1 MTAPVTPLRTRSE
14 PAAPTQ
20 AAASGVRTQPRSGGT
35 LPMRRWI
42 LDLAVVAVLLLI
54 PIVGFWPTF
63 DGARYLVAAL
73 GGLVLGMALG
83 VLGTLLRWGILLLTA
98 ATVAVYFLFGG
109 ALALPQ
115 TTVAGVVP
123 TLETLR
129 QLALGA
135 VMSWKQLLTTIA
147 PVATDGGHLVV
158 PFILALVAAVLTTS
172 LALRLR
178 SAAWALLPAAA
189 FLAIEIALGT
199 SEPFVPVVQ
208 GVVFGLVAV
217 VWLALRQ
224 AWQPQAAAIS
234 VGERSSSAGAGVRRL
249 LMGGAVVAIAAV
261 VGIAT
266 SGFAAPTSPRY
277 VLRDVVI
284 PPFDIRE
291 FASPL
296 QSFRAYVRDHPE
308 DALFTVSG
316 LPEGARM
323 RLATMDA
330 YNGTVYNVSDE
341 GSGSSSAFAPARTN
355 MSADAEGA
363 EATVHVEI
371 GALEGVWM
379 PDAGAVRSVTF
390 DGDRADD
397 LRRTAH
403 YNEATETGV
412 VTAGLEKG
420 DEYTIDAVIPEVP
433 SDEQLADQAFAPLK
447 MPEQEGVPETLADIA
462 SKTVA
467 EAVTP
472 VEQVRALQQ
481 MLSEGGYFSH
491 GLAGQPLSR
500 AGHGAERIATLL
512 GSEQMVG
519 DDEQYATAMALLAAQ
534 VGIPARVVMGF
545 YPDEDQAGQPVYTAT
560 GDTLHAW
567 VEVAFDDAGW
577 VPFDPTPPED
587 QVPSD
592 QTTKPKADPK
602 PQVLQPP
609 PPPAEPVDL
618 PPTVADDRGT
628 EDEDGFDA
636 GLLWTIV
643 SIGVGTLGLL
653 AVLLAP
659 FIVIGALKATRRRK
673 RREAERA
680 PDRISG
686 GWDELVD
693 RASDYGA
700 PVRPGA
706 TRREDAGVLTAAFAE
721 PRVATLAARADREV
735 FGPTD
740 PTPDDIA
747 AFWSQVDEIVEGMGK
762 GRSVW
767 QRLGAR
773 LSIRTLLEG
782 TRFALPA
789 RTAPARTAP
798 ARRTVAAPPEER
810 PAPPEQAASQDAA
823 PNTSSR
829 RASRRGG
836 DKTRSAPEPS
846 APSAQENE

>member
-1 MTAPVTPLRTRSE
+1 MSAPVASPSTRAE
-14 PAAPTQ
+14 HAATR
-20 AAASGVRTQPRSGGT
+20 AAASRSPRAVRPGLDELPR
-35 LPMRRWI
+35 RRWV
-42 LDLAVVAVLLLI
+42 LDLVAVALLLLI
-54 PIVGFWPTF
+54 PVVGFWPTF
-63 DGARYLVAAL
+63 DGPRYLVAAL
-73 GGLVLGMALG
+73 GGLALGIALG
-83 VLGTLLRWGILLLTA
+83 VVGRLLRWGILTLSA
-98 ATVAVYFLFGG
+98 ATVGVYFLFGG
-109 ALALPQ
+109 ALALAG
-115 TTVAGVVP
+115 TTVAGIIP
-123 TLETLR
+123 TIETLR
-129 QLALGA
+129 QLALG
-135 VMSWKQLLTTIA
+135 VVVSWKQLLTTVA
-147 PVATDGGHLVV
+147 PVSTDEGHLVV
-158 PFILALVAAVLTTS
+158 PFLLSLVAAVLTTS

-178 SAAWALLPAAA
+178 SAAWALIPAGAVLAA
-189 FLAIEIALGT
+189 EIALGT

-224 AWQPQAAAIS
+224 AWEPQAAAIS
-234 VGERSSSAGAGVRRL
+234 VGEGPARSGAGARRV

-266 SGFAAPTSPRY
+266 SGFTAPASPRY

-316 LPEGARM
+316 LPEGARV

-330 YNGTVYNVSDE
+330 YNGTVYNVSDD

-355 MSADAEGA
+355 MSADAEGTP
-363 EATVHVEI
+363 ATVHFEI
-371 GALEGVWM
+371 GDLESVWM
-379 PDAGAVRSVTF
+379 PDAGAARSVTF
-390 DGDRADD
+390 VGARADE

-403 YNEATETGV
+403 YNESTETGV

-420 DEYTIDAVIPEVP
+420 DAYTIDAVIPEVP
-433 SDEQLADQAFAPLK
+433 GDEELADVAFAPVK
-447 MPEQEGVPETLADIA
+447 MPKQTGVPESLADIA
-462 SKTVA
+462 SQAVA
-467 EAVTP
+467 EASTP
-472 VEQVRALQQ
+472 IEQVRALQQ

-500 AGHGAERIATLL
+500 AGHGAERITTLL

-519 DDEQYATAMALLAAQ
+519 DDEQYATAMALLAGQ

-545 YPDEDQAGQPVYTAT
+545 YPDEDEAGAGVYTAT

-567 VEVAFDDAGW
+567 VEVAFDGAGW

-592 QTTKPKADPK
+592 QTTKPRADPK

-618 PPTVADDRGT
+618 PPTVADDRGS
-628 EDEDGFDA
+628 EDESGFDA
-636 GLLWTIV
+636 ALLWTIV
-643 SIGVGTLGLL
+643 SIGAGALGLL

-659 FIVIGALKATRRRK
+659 FIVIGALKAARRSRRRQ
-673 RREAERA
+673 AQRA
-680 PDRISG
+680 ADRISG

-693 RASDYGA
+693 RATDYGA

-706 TRREDAGVLTAAFAE
+706 TRQEEAGVLALAFAE
-721 PRVATLAARADREV
+721 PRVGTLASRADLEV
-735 FGPTD
+735 FGPTE
-740 PTPDDIA
+740 PSPDDIE
-747 AFWSQVDEIVEGMGK
+747 AFWVEVDEIVGGL
-762 GRSVW
+762 GRDRSLW

-773 LSIRTLLEG
+773 LNVRTLLEG

-789 RTAPARTAP
+789 RTSPPRTP
-798 ARRTVAAPPEER
+798 RSRE
-810 PAPPEQAASQDAA
+810 AASEA
-823 PNTSSR
+823 PRTPLRRRSR
-829 RASRRGG
+829 QSP
-836 DKTRSAPEPS
+836 SAPEHSVPS
-846 APSAQENE
+846 PQETE